1 MNGNKESIDG
11 IVKFLNEGGCNPNT
25 GLCPA
30 VSAAIQCLG
39 HEIIKYAT
47 IEIVVKIMTMLI
59 KCTMLKKCEKYKIGQ
74 SVRAY

>member
-30 VSAAIQCLG
+30 ISAVKQCLG
-39 HEIIKYAT
+39 HEIIKYT
-47 IEIVVKIMTMLI
+47 PVETVTMLI
-59 KCTMLKKCEKYKIGQ
+59 KCTMLQ
-74 SVRAY
+74 T